1 MSLHS
6 ARDLTRAR
14 LGAHAEVRPR
24 GDRVLWTEQ
33 EDGRSVLL
41 GWDGAPRRLAPDHA
55 LNPGV
60 GYGGGAF
67 NPGADAVF
75 YVAEGRVWKLP
86 YERPEPVPLTP
97 PFGAA
102 ADPQPSPDGSR
113 FVYVHHHEGRDVLA
127 AADAE
132 PDGWP
137 RVWARGA
144 DFYMQPAW
152 SPDGGLLA
160 WVEWDHPNMPW
171 DGARLMLARAGAEAP
186 REVQRVAGGPRTPVF
201 QPLFEPGGRGLFW
214 IENPEGEELDR
225 LVRLDLETGERS
237 VWMEARVL
245 LEPAWSQGQ
254 RVMSFGPGGA
264 LYLRENRA
272 GRAVLWRIAD
282 GAASEVP
289 LPAGAAWIGS
299 LSGDAA
305 GLAALASGPNLGE
318 RVVFYDGE
326 AWRTRAYGWPA
337 GLDVGGVEPE
347 AVRFQAEDGAWV
359 HGLFFPS
366 AGGEP
371 RPPAIVSVHG
381 GPTSQRTLAFN
392 PQAQFFAANGYAY
405 LELNYRGSTGYGRS
419 YREAL
424 YGRWG
429 EVDVAD
435 AVAAARFLADSG
447 RADGRRLALMGGS
460 AGGYTTLM
468 TLALHPGVYRAG
480 ISLFGV
486 TDLFGLA
493 RETHK
498 FESRYTDKLV
508 GPLPEAAA
516 RYRERSP
523 LAHAHRIEDALYVFQ
538 GAEDKVVPLAQ
549 AEELVRILR
558 ERGVPHRYKVYE
570 GEGHGWKKPGTTEDF
585 YRETLAFLDRELR
598 FGWT

>member
-1 MSLHS
+1 MSVRS
-6 ARDLTRAR
+6 PRDLTRAR
-14 LGAHAEVRPR
+14 LGAHAEVRAR
-24 GDRVLWTEQ
+24 GGRVYWTEQ
-33 EDGRSVLL
+33 EGGRTVLT
-41 GWDGAPRRLAPDHA
+41 GWDGAPRRYAPDHA
-55 LNPGV
+55 LSPGV

-67 NPGADAVF
+67 NLDGDAVL
-75 YVAEGRVWKLP
+75 YVAEGRVWRLP
-86 YERPEPVPLTP
+86 REGREPVPLTP

-102 ADPQPSPDGSR
+102 ADPQPSPDGAR
-113 FVYVHHHEGRDVLA
+113 VVYVHHHEGRDVLA
-127 AADAE
+127 VAGAD

-152 SPDGGLLA
+152 SPDGAWLA

-171 DGARLMLARAGAEAP
+171 DGARLMLARVEGGGPAEV
-186 REVQRVAGGPRTPVF
+186 RQLAGGARTPVF
-201 QPLFEPGGRGLFW
+201 QPLFDPEGRGLFW
-214 IENPEGEELDR
+214 IENPEGAEFDR

-237 VWMEARVL
+237 VWMEERAL
-245 LEPAWSQGQ
+245 IEPAWSQAQ

-272 GRAVLWRIAD
+272 GRAHLWRLTG
-282 GAASEVP
+282 GAPEELP
-289 LPAGAAWIGS
+289 LPEGAAWLAS
-299 LSGDAA
+299 LSGDEA
-305 GLAALASGPNLGE
+305 GLAALASGPDQGE

-326 AWRTRAYGWPA
+326 AWQTRAYGWPA
-337 GLDVGGVEPE
+337 GLDGGGAAPE
-347 AVRFQAEDGAWV
+347 GVRFQAEDGAWV
-359 HGLFFPS
+359 HGLFYPPS
-366 AGGEP
+366 GGAE
-371 RPPAIVSVHG
+371 RPPAVVSVHG

-392 PQAQFFAANGYAY
+392 PQAQLFAANGYAY

-435 AVAAARFLADSG
+435 AAAAARFLAESG
-447 RADGRRLALMGGS
+447 RADGRRLAVLGGS
-460 AGGYTTLM
+460 AGGYTVLM
-468 TLALHPGVYRAG
+468 TLARFPGVYRAG
-480 ISLFGV
+480 VSFYGV

-498 FESRYTDKLV
+498 FESRYTDRLV

-523 LAHAHRIEDALYVFQ
+523 LAHAHRIQDALYVFQ
-538 GAEDKVVPLAQ
+538 GSEDRVVPPNQ
-549 AEELVRILR
+549 AEALVRILR

-570 GEGHGWKKPGTTEDF
+570 GEGHGWKKPETVRDF
-585 YRETLAFLDRELR
+585 YRETLDFLEREVR
-598 FGWT
+598 RAP

>member
-1 MSLHS
+1 M
-6 ARDLTRAR
+6 
-14 LGAHAEVRPR
+14 
-24 GDRVLWTEQ
+24 
-33 EDGRSVLL
+33 
-41 GWDGAPRRLAPDHA
+41 
-55 LNPGV
+55 
-60 GYGGGAF
+60 
-67 NPGADAVF
+67 
-75 YVAEGRVWKLP
+75 
-86 YERPEPVPLTP
+86 
-97 PFGAA
+97 
-102 ADPQPSPDGSR
+102 
-113 FVYVHHHEGRDVLA
+113 VYVHHHEGRDVLA
-127 AADAE
+127 AADAD

-152 SPDGGLLA
+152 SQDGAQLA

-171 DGARLMLARAGAEAP
+171 DGARLMLARVGARGPSEAK
-186 REVQRVAGGPRTPVF
+186 RVAGGERMPVF
-201 QPLFEPGGRGLFW
+201 QPLFTPDGRGLVW
-214 IENPEGEELDR
+214 VENPEGAELDR
-225 LVRLDLETGERS
+225 LVHLDLETGERS
-237 VWMEARVL
+237 VWMEERAL

-282 GAASEVP
+282 GSASEVP
-289 LPAGAAWIGS
+289 LPEGAAWIGS

-305 GLAALASGPNLGE
+305 GLAALASGPNQGE

-337 GLDVGGVEPE
+337 GLDADGVEPE
-347 AVRFQAEDGAWV
+347 PVTFSTEGGEV
-359 HGLFFPS
+359 HGLYFPP
-366 AGGEP
+366 ADGAA
-371 RPPAIVSVHG
+371 RPPAVVNVHG

-424 YGRWG
+424 YGHWG
-429 EVDVAD
+429 VVDVAD
-435 AVAAARFLADSG
+435 AVAAARFLAGSG

-480 ISLFGV
+480 VSLFGV

-498 FESRYTDKLV
+498 FESRYTDRPV

-516 RYRERSP
+516 LYRERSP

-558 ERGVPHRYKVYE
+558 ERGAPHRYKVYE
-570 GEGHGWKKPGTTEDF
+570 GEGHGWKKPETIEDF

-598 FGWT
+598 FG